1 MRFLR
6 SALLPVTLLI
16 AAAAPT
22 PPIPTIPTTATSVA
36 VPTTAAVSAPNT
48 IEPALAAVLTRT
60 RPDTLVAI
68 IVQHPTRVDTA
79 ALAQSGLGPRAQ
91 AHAAVL
97 KALRAHY
104 ALTMEP
110 LEARLR
116 QLGGTRII
124 PLWASNSI
132 AVTLPAS
139 VVNRLRLD
147 PAVGV
152 IKLDAVVRL
161 QPLTFSQLA
170 PSEWNMAAVKAPQ
183 VWNLG
188 YTGQNTVVGVLDTGA
203 DPAHQDLA
211 GRWRGGANSWYDPY
225 GQHLT
230 GPYDASGHGTS
241 VTSLIVG
248 GSAGGTDIGV
258 APGAQYI
265 AARVFNDS
273 GAGFIST
280 IHQAMQWM
288 LNPDANAATADY
300 PDVVNAS
307 WNIAGAP
314 GVCNT
319 EFEPDI
325 QAFLASDI
333 AVVFA
338 AGNDGPYAGTSDS
351 PGNNQGAMPIGAVD
365 QSKTV
370 GSFSSRGP
378 STCGGGLFPALA
390 APGVSIKVADLTY
403 HGVFANNYATITGTT
418 PATAHVTGAIA
429 VLSGAFPSA
438 RALDVEGAIS
448 ASALPLGSMGSN
460 SNTGAGELDLLAAYN
475 LLLKSFTPSPPAHLS
490 STSLVSVGYVAT
502 THAMTVTAT
511 NGLGAKAL
519 MQLTGYGA
527 MAFSVRTN
535 QWSITVKAAPEPA
548 VITVSAADGAR
559 SFSTAPGL

>member
-1 MRFLR
+1 MPGLR
-6 SALLPVTLLI
+6 SVLLSTSLLI
-16 AAAAPT
+16 LAVPAATVGMAAGPA
-22 PPIPTIPTTATSVA
+22 TAT
-36 VPTTAAVSAPNT
+36 PTVAAVDAPNAVD
-48 IEPALAAVLTRT
+48 PVLATTLARSQ
-60 RPDTLVAI
+60 PNTLVAVI
-68 IVQHPTRVDTA
+68 IQHPTRVDLL
-79 ALAQSGLGPRAQ
+79 ALRRAGLGSRAQ
-91 AHAAVL
+91 AHASVVR
-97 KALRAHY
+97 ALQAHY
-104 ALTMEP
+104 AVTLAP

-124 PLWASNSI
+124 PLWASNSV

-139 VVNRLRLD
+139 AVNRLRTD

-152 IKLDAVVRL
+152 IKPDAVVRL
-161 QPLTFSQLA
+161 QSMTFSQLP
-170 PSEWNMAAVKAPQ
+170 PSEWNMAAIKAPQ

-188 YTGQNTVVGVLDTGA
+188 YSGQGTVVGVLDSGA

-230 GPYDASGHGTS
+230 KPYDASGHGTS

-248 GSAGGTDIGV
+248 GSASGTDVGV

-273 GAGFIST
+273 GTGVTSS

-288 LNPDANAATADY
+288 LNPDATAATADY

-338 AGNDGPYAGTSDS
+338 AGNDGPNAGTSDS
-351 PGNNQGAMPIGAVD
+351 PGNNVGAMAAGAVD
-365 QSKTV
+365 QAKTV

-378 STCGGGLFPALA
+378 SACGGGIFPAVV
-390 APGVSIKVADLTY
+390 APGVNVKAADLTY
-403 HGVFANNYATITGTT
+403 GGVFANNYATITGTT
-418 PATAHVTGAIA
+418 PAAAHLAGAIA
-429 VLSGAFPSA
+429 VLGGAFPTA
-438 RALDVEGAIS
+438 TVADIQGAIT
-448 ASALPLGSMGSN
+448 ASALPLGSVGAN
-460 SNTGAGELDLLAAYN
+460 NDTGAGQLDVLAAYN
-475 LLLKSFTPSPPAHLS
+475 LLLKTFPPSPPAHLS
-490 STSLVSVGYVAT
+490 STVLVNVAYVAT
-502 THAMTVTAT
+502 THLMTVTAT
-511 NGLGAKAL
+511 SALGAKAAMRL
-519 MQLTGYGA
+519 GGYGA
-527 MAFSVRTN
+527 MTFSTRTN
-535 QWSITVKAAPEPA
+535 QWSITVKASPEPA
-548 VITVSAADGAR
+548 VITISAADGAR
-559 SFSTAPGL
+559 AFSTSPGA

>member
-1 MRFLR
+1 MLYLR

-16 AAAAPT
+16 TAAAPG
-22 PPIPTIPTTATSVA
+22 PAVQLPLGPVPIMAA
-36 VPTTAAVSAPNT
+36 PTTAAVGAPNL
-48 IEPALAAVLTRT
+48 IEPALGAVLTRT
-60 RPDTLVAI
+60 RPEALVAI
-68 IVQHPTRVDTA
+68 IIQHPTRVDLSL
-79 ALAQSGLGPRAQ
+79 LAQSGLGPRAQ
-91 AHAAVL
+91 AHAAVQR
-97 KALRAHY
+97 ALRAHY
-104 ALTMEP
+104 ASTMGP
-110 LEARLR
+110 FEARLR
-116 QLGGTRII
+116 QLGGSRII
-124 PLWASNSI
+124 PLWASNSV

-139 VVNRLRLD
+139 VVDRLRLD
-147 PAVGV
+147 PAVGL
-152 IKLDAVVRL
+152 IKLDAVIQL

-188 YTGQNTVVGVLDTGA
+188 YSGQNTVVGVLDTGA
-203 DPAHQDLA
+203 DPAHQDLT

-248 GSAGGTDIGV
+248 GNAGGTDIGV
-258 APGAQYI
+258 APGARYI

-273 GAGFIST
+273 GAGLTSS

-288 LNPDANAATADY
+288 LNPDANALTADY

-314 GVCNT
+314 GVCNA

-338 AGNDGPYAGTSDS
+338 AGNDGPNAGTSDS
-351 PGNNQGAMPIGAVD
+351 PGNNAGAMPVGAVD
-365 QSKTV
+365 QSKAV
-370 GSFSSRGP
+370 ASFSSRGP
-378 STCGGGLFPALA
+378 STCGVGLFPAVA

-429 VLSGAFPSA
+429 VLSGAFPDA
-438 RALDVEGAIS
+438 HAKDVEGAIS
-448 ASALPLGSMGSN
+448 ASALPLGSVGPN
-460 SNTGAGELDLLAAYN
+460 GDTGAGQLDILAAYN
-475 LLLKSFTPSPPAHLS
+475 LLLQSFRPSPPAHLS
-490 STSLVSVGYVAT
+490 STLLVSVGYAAT
-502 THAMTVTAT
+502 THAMTVTTT
-511 NGLGAKAL
+511 NALGAKAV
-519 MQLTGYGA
+519 MQLAGYGA
-527 MAFSVRTN
+527 MAFSARTN

-548 VITVSAADGAR
+548 VITISAADGAR
-559 SFSTAPGL
+559 SFSTAPGP